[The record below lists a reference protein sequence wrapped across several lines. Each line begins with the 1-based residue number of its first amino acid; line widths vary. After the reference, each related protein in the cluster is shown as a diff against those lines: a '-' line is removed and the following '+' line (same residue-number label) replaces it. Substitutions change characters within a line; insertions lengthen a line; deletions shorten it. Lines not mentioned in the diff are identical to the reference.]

1 MRQHQLN
8 NIAIGLTVLLALFT
22 SAHAEVKISGA
33 VDYSVERFVT
43 KTNPG
48 VFDASDN
55 VVRMASTLAN
65 YNYFSLS
72 GKENLDGGM
81 NATYELSLKSP
92 DQGTFVPYL
101 AHVGLEGGFG
111 KLKIGS
117 QWRPLFTAVAAID
130 PTQLSA
136 TPGFAGAGKS
146 GTGLSG
152 LAPEPNKGSITYNLP
167 SLMPGMF
174 IQLQQGQAN
183 DEQGDNYGAHI
194 ILTDGK
200 KFFVTYAMHN
210 EKMLAG
216 SIFAASATGTN
227 GIDSTPVFGGLTLAQ
242 LTVVGQNGL
251 NHRLYTSAAGGE
263 TRESSGVA
271 GSYDFGSFKLVGGKV
286 SESVKGTDAA
296 LNMLVI
302 GLKIPVV
309 DKINL
314 GYLFSQAEHTRSTGT
329 EFSITGN
336 KVLLTYDFSK
346 QTSLYYAQ
354 GKQKLDGGTTAGN
367 EFSSAI
373 SALGLRHTF

>member
-1 MRQHQLN
+1 MGQIKLN
-8 NIAIGLTVLLALFT
+8 QPAIGFLLALGLMA
-22 SAHAEVKISGA
+22 SAHSEVKISGA
-33 VDYSVERFVT
+33 VDYSIERFTT

-48 VFDASDN
+48 MFDASDN
-55 VVRMASTLAN
+55 VVRMSNTLAN

-72 GKENLDGGM
+72 GKESLDSQL
-81 NATYELSLKSP
+81 NATYEFSIKY
-92 DQGTFVPYL
+92 DKGTFMPYL

-111 KLKIGS
+111 RLKLGN

-130 PTQLSA
+130 PTQLAA

-152 LAPEPNKGSITYNLP
+152 LAPEPNNNSITYNLP
-167 SLMPGMF
+167 SPTPGMF
-174 IQLQQGQAN
+174 VQVQKGQASTT
-183 DEQGDNYGAHI
+183 QGDNYGAHI

-200 KFFVTYAMHN
+200 KFFVAYALHN

-296 LNMLVI
+296 LNMLAI

-314 GYLFSQAEHTRSTGT
+314 GYLFSQAEHTRSVGS
-329 EFSITGN
+329 EFTITGN
-336 KVLLTYDFSK
+336 KLLLTYDFSK

>member
-1 MRQHQLN
+1 MRQIKLN
-8 NIAIGLTVLLALFT
+8 QPAIGFLMALGLMA
-22 SAHAEVKISGA
+22 SANAEVKISGA
-33 VDYSVERFVT
+33 VDYSIERFTT

-48 VFDASDN
+48 MFDASDN
-55 VVRMASTLAN
+55 VVRMSNTLAN

-72 GKENLDGGM
+72 GKESLDSQL
-81 NATYELSLKSP
+81 NATYEFSIKY
-92 DQGTFVPYL
+92 DKGAFMPYL

-111 KLKIGS
+111 RLKLGN

>member
-1 MRQHQLN
+1 MRQIKLN
-8 NIAIGLTVLLALFT
+8 QPAIGFLMALGLMA
-22 SAHAEVKISGA
+22 SANAEVKISGA
-33 VDYSVERFVT
+33 VDYSIERFTT

-48 VFDASDN
+48 MFDASDN
-55 VVRMASTLAN
+55 VVRMSNTLAN

-72 GKENLDGGM
+72 GKESLDSQL
-81 NATYELSLKSP
+81 NATYEFSIKY
-92 DQGTFVPYL
+92 DKGAFMPYL

-111 KLKIGS
+111 RLKLGN

-130 PTQLSA
+130 PTQLAA

-152 LAPEPNKGSITYNLP
+152 LAPEPNNNSITYNLP
-167 SLMPGMF
+167 SPTPGMF
-174 IQLQQGQAN
+174 IQVQKGQASTT
-183 DEQGDNYGAHI
+183 QGDNYGAHI

-227 GIDSTPVFGGLTLAQ
+227 GIDSTPVFGGLTSAQ

>member
-1 MRQHQLN
+1 MQQFKLN
-8 NIAIGLTVLLALFT
+8 QTAIGFLIALGLMA

-33 VDYSVERFVT
+33 VDYSIERFTT

-48 VFDASDN
+48 MFDASDN
-55 VVRMASTLAN
+55 VVRMSNTLAN

-72 GKENLDGGM
+72 GKESLDSQL
-81 NATYELSLKSP
+81 NATYEFSIKY
-92 DQGTFVPYL
+92 DKGTFMPYL

-111 KLKIGS
+111 RLKLGN

-130 PTQLSA
+130 PTQLAA

-152 LAPEPNKGSITYNLP
+152 LAPEPNNNSITYNLP
-167 SLMPGMF
+167 SPTPGMF
-174 IQLQQGQAN
+174 IQVQKGQASTT
-183 DEQGDNYGAHI
+183 QGDNYGAHI

-200 KFFVTYAMHN
+200 KFFVAYALHN

-296 LNMLVI
+296 LNMLAI

-346 QTSLYYAQ
+346 KTSLYYAQ

>member
-1 MRQHQLN
+1 MRQIKLN
-8 NIAIGLTVLLALFT
+8 QPAIGFLMALGLMA
-22 SAHAEVKISGA
+22 SANAEVKISGA
-33 VDYSVERFVT
+33 VDYSIERFTT

-48 VFDASDN
+48 MFDASDN
-55 VVRMASTLAN
+55 VVRMSNTLAN

-72 GKENLDGGM
+72 GKESLDSQL
-81 NATYELSLKSP
+81 NATYEFSIKY
-92 DQGTFVPYL
+92 DKGAFMPYL

-111 KLKIGS
+111 RLKLGN

-130 PTQLSA
+130 PTQLAA

-152 LAPEPNKGSITYNLP
+152 LAPEPNNNSITYNLP
-167 SLMPGMF
+167 SPTPGMF
-174 IQLQQGQAN
+174 IQVQKGQASTT
-183 DEQGDNYGAHI
+183 QGDNYGAHI

>member
-1 MRQHQLN
+1 MQQIKLN
-8 NIAIGLTVLLALFT
+8 RPAIGFLIALGLMA

-33 VDYSVERFVT
+33 VDYSIERFTT

-48 VFDASDN
+48 MFDASDN
-55 VVRMASTLAN
+55 VVRMSNTLAN

-72 GKENLDGGM
+72 GKESLDSQL
-81 NATYELSLKSP
+81 NATYEFSIKY
-92 DQGTFVPYL
+92 DKGTFMPYL

-111 KLKIGS
+111 RLKLGN

-130 PTQLSA
+130 PTQLAA

-152 LAPEPNKGSITYNLP
+152 LAPEPNNNSITYNLP
-167 SLMPGMF
+167 SPTPGMF
-174 IQLQQGQAN
+174 VQVQKGQASTT
-183 DEQGDNYGAHI
+183 QGDNYGAHI

-200 KFFVTYAMHN
+200 KFFVAYALHN

-296 LNMLVI
+296 LNMLAI

-314 GYLFSQAEHTRSTGT
+314 GYLFSQAEHTRSVGS
-329 EFSITGN
+329 EFTITGN
-336 KVLLTYDFSK
+336 KLLLTYDFSK

>member
-1 MRQHQLN
+1 MRQIKLN
-8 NIAIGLTVLLALFT
+8 QTAIGFLMALGLVA

-33 VDYSVERFVT
+33 VDYSIEQFTT

-48 VFDASDN
+48 MFDASDN
-55 VVRMASTLAN
+55 VVRMSNTLAN

-72 GKENLDGGM
+72 GKESLGSQL
-81 NATYELSLKSP
+81 NATYEFSIKY
-92 DQGTFVPYL
+92 DNGAFMPYL
-101 AHVGLEGGFG
+101 AHVGLDGGFG

-152 LAPEPNKGSITYNLP
+152 LAPEPNKASITYNLP
-167 SLMPGMF
+167 SPTPGMF
-174 IQLQQGQAN
+174 VQVQKGQASTT
-183 DEQGDNYGAHI
+183 QGDNYGAHI

-251 NHRLYTSAAGGE
+251 NHQG
-263 TRESSGVA
+263 
-271 GSYDFGSFKLVGGKV
+271 
-286 SESVKGTDAA
+286 
-296 LNMLVI
+296 
-302 GLKIPVV
+302 
-309 DKINL
+309 
-314 GYLFSQAEHTRSTGT
+314 
-329 EFSITGN
+329 
-336 KVLLTYDFSK
+336 
-346 QTSLYYAQ
+346 AQ
-354 GKQKLDGGTTAGN
+354 GEIKAFEPQRRQTQ
-367 EFSSAI
+367 S
-373 SALGLRHTF
+373 HTHGSRQQRGHWHGQPK

>member
-1 MRQHQLN
+1 LVH
-8 NIAIGLTVLLALFT
+8 I
-22 SAHAEVKISGA
+22 
-33 VDYSVERFVT
+33 
-43 KTNPG
+43 
-48 VFDASDN
+48 
-55 VVRMASTLAN
+55 
-65 YNYFSLS
+65 
-72 GKENLDGGM
+72 
-81 NATYELSLKSP
+81 
-92 DQGTFVPYL
+92 
-101 AHVGLEGGFG
+101 GLEGGFG
-111 KLKIGS
+111 RLKIGN

-167 SLMPGMF
+167 SLTPGMF
-174 IQLQQGQAN
+174 VQLQKGQAS
-183 DEQGDNYGAHI
+183 DTQGDNYGAHI
-194 ILTDGK
+194 IFTDGK
-200 KFFVTYAMHN
+200 TFFATYAMHN

-251 NHRLYTSAAGGE
+251 DHRLFSSASGGE
-263 TRESSGVA
+263 TRQSSGMA
-271 GSYDFGSFKLVGGKV
+271 GSYDFGSFKLITGKV
-286 SESVKGTDAA
+286 TERVKGTEAGLA
-296 LNMLVI
+296 MHVL
-302 GLKIPVV
+302 GLKIPLVE
-309 DKINL
+309 KTNL
-314 GYLFSQAEHTRSTGT
+314 GYLYSKAEHTRSTGT

>member
-1 MRQHQLN
+1 MRQIKLN
-8 NIAIGLTVLLALFT
+8 QPAIGFLMALGLMA

-33 VDYSVERFVT
+33 VDYSIERFTT

-48 VFDASDN
+48 MFDASDN
-55 VVRMASTLAN
+55 VVRMSNTLAN

-72 GKENLDGGM
+72 GKESLDSQL
-81 NATYELSLKSP
+81 NATYEFSIKY
-92 DQGTFVPYL
+92 DKGTFMPYL

-111 KLKIGS
+111 RLKLGN

-130 PTQLSA
+130 PTQLAA

-152 LAPEPNKGSITYNLP
+152 LAPEPNNNSITYNLP
-167 SLMPGMF
+167 SPTPGMF
-174 IQLQQGQAN
+174 VQVQKGQASTT
-183 DEQGDNYGAHI
+183 QGDNYGAHI

-200 KFFVTYAMHN
+200 KFFVAYALHN

-296 LNMLVI
+296 LNMLAI

-314 GYLFSQAEHTRSTGT
+314 GYLFSQAEHTRSVGS
-329 EFSITGN
+329 EFTITGN
-336 KVLLTYDFSK
+336 KLLLTYDFSK

>member
-1 MRQHQLN
+1 MQHFKLN
-8 NIAIGLTVLLALFT
+8 QTAIGFLIALGLMA

-33 VDYSVERFVT
+33 VDYSIERFTT

-48 VFDASDN
+48 MFDASDN
-55 VVRMASTLAN
+55 VVRMSNTLAN

-72 GKENLDGGM
+72 GKESLDSQL
-81 NATYELSLKSP
+81 NATYEFSIKY
-92 DQGTFVPYL
+92 DKGTFMPYL

-111 KLKIGS
+111 RLKLGN

-130 PTQLSA
+130 PTQLAA

-152 LAPEPNKGSITYNLP
+152 LAPEPNNNSITYNLP
-167 SLMPGMF
+167 SPTPGMF
-174 IQLQQGQAN
+174 VQVQKGQASTT
-183 DEQGDNYGAHI
+183 QGDNYGAHI

-200 KFFVTYAMHN
+200 KFFVAYALHN

-251 NHRLYTSAAGGE
+251 NHRLYTSVAGGE

-296 LNMLVI
+296 LNMLAI
-302 GLKIPVV
+302 GLKIPLV

-329 EFSITGN
+329 EFSISGS

>member
-1 MRQHQLN
+1 MGQIKLN
-8 NIAIGLTVLLALFT
+8 QTAIGFLIALGLMA

-33 VDYSVERFVT
+33 VDYSIERFTT

-48 VFDASDN
+48 MFDASDN
-55 VVRMASTLAN
+55 VVRMSNTLAN

-72 GKENLDGGM
+72 GKESLDSQL
-81 NATYELSLKSP
+81 NATYEFSIKY
-92 DQGTFVPYL
+92 DKGTFMPYL

-111 KLKIGS
+111 RLKLGN

-130 PTQLSA
+130 PTQLAA

-152 LAPEPNKGSITYNLP
+152 LAPEPNNNSITYNFP
-167 SLMPGMF
+167 SPTPGMF
-174 IQLQQGQAN
+174 IQVQKGQASTT
-183 DEQGDNYGAHI
+183 QGDNYGAHI

-296 LNMLVI
+296 LNMLAI

-314 GYLFSQAEHTRSTGT
+314 GYLFSQAEHTRSVGS
-329 EFSITGN
+329 EFTITGN
-336 KVLLTYDFSK
+336 KLLLTYDFSK

>member
-1 MRQHQLN
+1 MRQIKLN
-8 NIAIGLTVLLALFT
+8 QPAIGFLMALGLMA

-33 VDYSVERFVT
+33 VDYSIERFTT

-48 VFDASDN
+48 MFNASDN
-55 VVRMASTLAN
+55 VVRMSNTLAN

-72 GKENLDGGM
+72 GKESLDSQL
-81 NATYELSLKSP
+81 NATYEFSIKY
-92 DQGTFVPYL
+92 DKGTFMPYL

-111 KLKIGS
+111 RLKLGN

-130 PTQLSA
+130 PTQLAA

-152 LAPEPNKGSITYNLP
+152 LAPEPNNNSITYNLP
-167 SLMPGMF
+167 SPTPGMF
-174 IQLQQGQAN
+174 VQVQKGQASTT
-183 DEQGDNYGAHI
+183 QGDNYGAHI

-200 KFFVTYAMHN
+200 KFFVAYALHN

-227 GIDSTPVFGGLTLAQ
+227 GINSTPVFGGLTLAQ

-296 LNMLVI
+296 LNMLAI

-314 GYLFSQAEHTRSTGT
+314 GYLFSQAEHTRSVGS
-329 EFSITGN
+329 EFTITGN
-336 KVLLTYDFSK
+336 KLLLTYDFSK

-354 GKQKLDGGTTAGN
+354 GKQKLDGGTAAGN

>member
-1 MRQHQLN
+1 MRQIKFNQT
-8 NIAIGLTVLLALFT
+8 AIGFLMALGLMA

-33 VDYSVERFVT
+33 VDYSIERFTT

-48 VFDASDN
+48 MFDASDN
-55 VVRMASTLAN
+55 VVRMSNTLAN

-72 GKENLDGGM
+72 GKENLDGQL
-81 NATYELSLKSP
+81 NATYEFSIKY
-92 DQGTFVPYL
+92 DKGAFMPYL

-111 KLKIGS
+111 RLKLGN

-130 PTQLSA
+130 PTQLAA

-152 LAPEPNKGSITYNLP
+152 LAPEPNNNSITYNLP
-167 SLMPGMF
+167 SPTPGMF
-174 IQLQQGQAN
+174 IQVQKGQASTT
-183 DEQGDNYGAHI
+183 QGDNYGAHI

-302 GLKIPVV
+302 GLKIPVI

>member
-1 MRQHQLN
+1 MQQFKLN
-8 NIAIGLTVLLALFT
+8 QTAIGFLIALGLMA

-33 VDYSVERFVT
+33 VDYSIERFTT

-48 VFDASDN
+48 MFDASDN
-55 VVRMASTLAN
+55 VVRMSNTLAN

-72 GKENLDGGM
+72 GKESLDSQL
-81 NATYELSLKSP
+81 NATYEFSIKY
-92 DQGTFVPYL
+92 DKGTFMPYL

-111 KLKIGS
+111 RLKLGN

-130 PTQLSA
+130 PTQLAA

-152 LAPEPNKGSITYNLP
+152 LAPEPNNNSITYNLP
-167 SLMPGMF
+167 SPTPGMF
-174 IQLQQGQAN
+174 VQVQKGQASTT
-183 DEQGDNYGAHI
+183 QGDNYGAHI

-200 KFFVTYAMHN
+200 KFFVAYALHN

-296 LNMLVI
+296 LNMLAI

-314 GYLFSQAEHTRSTGT
+314 GYLFSQAEHTRSVGS
-329 EFSITGN
+329 EFTITGN
-336 KVLLTYDFSK
+336 KLLLTYDFSK

>member
-1 MRQHQLN
+1 MRRIKFNQT
-8 NIAIGLTVLLALFT
+8 AIGFLVALGLMA
-22 SAHAEVKISGA
+22 SANAEVKISGA
-33 VDYSVERFVT
+33 VDYSIERFTT

-48 VFDASDN
+48 MFDASDN
-55 VVRMASTLAN
+55 VVRMSNTLAN

-72 GKENLDGGM
+72 GKESLDSQL
-81 NATYELSLKSP
+81 NATYEFSIKY
-92 DQGTFVPYL
+92 DKGAFMPYL

-111 KLKIGS
+111 RLKLGN

>member
-1 MRQHQLN
+1 MRRIKFNQT
-8 NIAIGLTVLLALFT
+8 AIGFLVALGLMA
-22 SAHAEVKISGA
+22 SANAEVKISGA
-33 VDYSVERFVT
+33 VDYSIERFTT

-48 VFDASDN
+48 MFDASDN
-55 VVRMASTLAN
+55 VVRMSNTLAN

-72 GKENLDGGM
+72 GKESLDSQL
-81 NATYELSLKSP
+81 NATYEFSIKY
-92 DQGTFVPYL
+92 DKGAFMPYL

-111 KLKIGS
+111 RLKLGN

-130 PTQLSA
+130 PTQLAA

-152 LAPEPNKGSITYNLP
+152 LAPEPNNNSITYNLP
-167 SLMPGMF
+167 SPTPGMF
-174 IQLQQGQAN
+174 VQVQKGQASTT
-183 DEQGDNYGAHI
+183 QGDNYGAHI

>member
-1 MRQHQLN
+1 MQHFKLN
-8 NIAIGLTVLLALFT
+8 QTAIGFLIALGLMA

-33 VDYSVERFVT
+33 VDYSIERFTT

-48 VFDASDN
+48 MFDASDN
-55 VVRMASTLAN
+55 VVRMSNTLAN

-72 GKENLDGGM
+72 GKESLDSQL
-81 NATYELSLKSP
+81 NATYEFSIKY
-92 DQGTFVPYL
+92 DKGTFMPYL

-111 KLKIGS
+111 RLKLGN

-200 KFFVTYAMHN
+200 KFFVAYALHN

-251 NHRLYTSAAGGE
+251 NHRLYTSVAGGE

-296 LNMLVI
+296 LNMLAI
-302 GLKIPVV
+302 GLKIPLV

-329 EFSITGN
+329 EFSISGS

>member
-1 MRQHQLN
+1 
-8 NIAIGLTVLLALFT
+8 
-22 SAHAEVKISGA
+22 
-33 VDYSVERFVT
+33 
-43 KTNPG
+43 
-48 VFDASDN
+48 
-55 VVRMASTLAN
+55 
-65 YNYFSLS
+65 
-72 GKENLDGGM
+72 
-81 NATYELSLKSP
+81 
-92 DQGTFVPYL
+92 
-101 AHVGLEGGFG
+101 
-111 KLKIGS
+111 
-117 QWRPLFTAVAAID
+117 
-130 PTQLSA
+130 
-136 TPGFAGAGKS
+136 
-146 GTGLSG
+146 
-152 LAPEPNKGSITYNLP
+152 
-167 SLMPGMF
+167 
-174 IQLQQGQAN
+174 
-183 DEQGDNYGAHI
+183 
-194 ILTDGK
+194 
-200 KFFVTYAMHN
+200 MHN

-242 LTVVGQNGL
+242 LTVVGLNGL

>member
-1 MRQHQLN
+1 MRQIKLN
-8 NIAIGLTVLLALFT
+8 QPAIGFLMALGLMA

-33 VDYSVERFVT
+33 VDYSIERFTT

-48 VFDASDN
+48 MFNASDN
-55 VVRMASTLAN
+55 VVRMSNTLAN

-72 GKENLDGGM
+72 GKESLDSQL
-81 NATYELSLKSP
+81 NATYEFSIKY
-92 DQGTFVPYL
+92 DKGTFMPYL

-111 KLKIGS
+111 RLKLGN

-130 PTQLSA
+130 PTQLAA

-152 LAPEPNKGSITYNLP
+152 LAPEPNNNSITYNLP
-167 SLMPGMF
+167 SPTPGMF
-174 IQLQQGQAN
+174 VQVQKGQASTT
-183 DEQGDNYGAHI
+183 QGDNYGAHI

-200 KFFVTYAMHN
+200 KFFVAYALHN

-227 GIDSTPVFGGLTLAQ
+227 GINSTPVFGGLTLAQ

-296 LNMLVI
+296 LNMLAI

-314 GYLFSQAEHTRSTGT
+314 GYLFSQAEHTRSVGS
-329 EFSITGN
+329 EFTITGN
-336 KVLLTYDFSK
+336 KLLLTYDFSK

>member
-1 MRQHQLN
+1 MQQFKLN
-8 NIAIGLTVLLALFT
+8 QTAIGFLIALGLMA

-33 VDYSVERFVT
+33 VDYSIERFTT

-48 VFDASDN
+48 MFDASDN
-55 VVRMASTLAN
+55 VVRMSNTLAN

-72 GKENLDGGM
+72 GKESLDSQL
-81 NATYELSLKSP
+81 NATYEFSIKY
-92 DQGTFVPYL
+92 DKGTFMPYL

-111 KLKIGS
+111 RLKLGN

-130 PTQLSA
+130 PTQLAA

-152 LAPEPNKGSITYNLP
+152 LAPEPNNNSITYNLP
-167 SLMPGMF
+167 SPTPGMF
-174 IQLQQGQAN
+174 IQVQKGQASTT
-183 DEQGDNYGAHI
+183 QGDNYGAHI

-346 QTSLYYAQ
+346 KTSLYYAQ

>member
-1 MRQHQLN
+1 MRQIKFNQT
-8 NIAIGLTVLLALFT
+8 AIGFLLALSLMS
-22 SAHAEVKISGA
+22 SANAEVKISGA
-33 VDYSVERFVT
+33 VDYSIERFTT

-48 VFDASDN
+48 MFDASDN
-55 VVRMASTLAN
+55 VVRMSNTLAN

-72 GKENLDGGM
+72 GKESLDSQL
-81 NATYELSLKSP
+81 NATYEFSIKY
-92 DQGTFVPYL
+92 DKGAFMPYL

-111 KLKIGS
+111 RLKLGN

-130 PTQLSA
+130 PTQLAA

-152 LAPEPNKGSITYNLP
+152 LAPEPNNNSITYNLP
-167 SLMPGMF
+167 SPTPGMF
-174 IQLQQGQAN
+174 VQVQKGQAS
-183 DEQGDNYGAHI
+183 DTQGDNYGAHI
-194 ILTDGK
+194 IFTDGK

>member
-1 MRQHQLN
+1 MQHFKLN
-8 NIAIGLTVLLALFT
+8 QTAIGFLIALGLMA

-33 VDYSVERFVT
+33 VDYSIERFTT

-48 VFDASDN
+48 MFDASDN
-55 VVRMASTLAN
+55 VVRMSNTLAN

-72 GKENLDGGM
+72 GKESLDSQL
-81 NATYELSLKSP
+81 NATYEFSIKY
-92 DQGTFVPYL
+92 DKGTFMPYL

-111 KLKIGS
+111 RLKLGN

-130 PTQLSA
+130 PTQLAA

-152 LAPEPNKGSITYNLP
+152 LAPEPNNNSITYNLP
-167 SLMPGMF
+167 SPTPGMF
-174 IQLQQGQAN
+174 IQVQKGQASTT
-183 DEQGDNYGAHI
+183 QGDNYGAHI

-200 KFFVTYAMHN
+200 KFFVAYALHN

-251 NHRLYTSAAGGE
+251 NHRLYTSVAGGE

-296 LNMLVI
+296 LNMLAI

-329 EFSITGN
+329 EFSISGS

>member
-1 MRQHQLN
+1 MQQIKLN
-8 NIAIGLTVLLALFT
+8 RPAIGFLVALGLMA
-22 SAHAEVKISGA
+22 SANAEVKISGA
-33 VDYSVERFVT
+33 VDYSIERFTT

-48 VFDASDN
+48 MFDASDN
-55 VVRMASTLAN
+55 VVRMSNTLAN

-72 GKENLDGGM
+72 GKESLDSQL
-81 NATYELSLKSP
+81 NATYEFSIKY
-92 DQGTFVPYL
+92 DKGTFMPYL

-111 KLKIGS
+111 RLKLGN

-130 PTQLSA
+130 PTQLAA

-152 LAPEPNKGSITYNLP
+152 LAPEPNNNSITYNLP
-167 SLMPGMF
+167 SPTPGMF
-174 IQLQQGQAN
+174 IQVQKGQASTT
-183 DEQGDNYGAHI
+183 QGDNYGAHI

>member
-1 MRQHQLN
+1 MRQIKLN
-8 NIAIGLTVLLALFT
+8 QPAIGFLMALGLMA

-33 VDYSVERFVT
+33 VDYSIERFTT

-48 VFDASDN
+48 MFDASDN
-55 VVRMASTLAN
+55 VVRMSNTLAN

-72 GKENLDGGM
+72 GKESLDSQL
-81 NATYELSLKSP
+81 NATYEFSIKY
-92 DQGTFVPYL
+92 DKGTFMPYL

-111 KLKIGS
+111 RLKLGN

-130 PTQLSA
+130 PTQLAA

-152 LAPEPNKGSITYNLP
+152 LAPEPNNNSITYNLP
-167 SLMPGMF
+167 SPTPGMF
-174 IQLQQGQAN
+174 IQVQKGQASTT
-183 DEQGDNYGAHI
+183 QGDNYGAHI

-200 KFFVTYAMHN
+200 KFFVAYALHN

-296 LNMLVI
+296 LNMLAI

-346 QTSLYYAQ
+346 KTSLYYAQ